1 MRNMTKI
8 MASVAL
14 LTALPATMTA
24 MQLGTQTQRHQAPQ
38 YMVST
43 VLASLGVTTDHN
55 VHSAGCG
62 CAACQQGC
70 QVVDPS
76 TV

>member
-1 MRNMTKI
+1 MQNMTKI

-24 MQLGTQTQRHQAPQ
+24 VKLGAQTPHHMA
-38 YMVST
+38 ST
-43 VLASLGVTTDHN
+43 VLASMGASPPDHN

-70 QVVDPS
+70 QVIDPS